1 MSKSNSISFPI
12 MIFVTWRALVCIG
25 PYNNQL
31 IWLKVAEIRAM
42 NNSSLIR
49 RIIQCNKV
57 KNLYLKHII
66 NKETWPHD
74 LTDIFC
80 ILTFFFCGTFKEYSV
95 NILTLVHD
103 SGFCCPI
110 PDIVNIRSTHFVN
123 RNKDRTRIFTVHT
136 TTLSY
141 LYCESNPY
149 FSSWPCRIM
158 SCFGIS
164 WFSHHLPG
172 LTNWKFKEII
182 HTFTIYMLIFIPVS

>member
-12 MIFVTWRALVCIG
+12 MIFATWRALVCIG

-95 NILTLVHD
+95 NMLTLVHD

-110 PDIVNIRSTHFVN
+110 PDIVTLGQLTLWTETKIEPGYSLYIQLHWAICTVN
-123 RNKDRTRIFTVHT
+123 RIHIFQVD
-136 TTLSY
+136 
-141 LYCESNPY
+141 
-149 FSSWPCRIM
+149 
-158 SCFGIS
+158 
-164 WFSHHLPG
+164 
-172 LTNWKFKEII
+172 
-182 HTFTIYMLIFIPVS
+182 LIALCLVLG